1 VIEHHSS
8 LPAAFN
14 STVGVPRLVLLVS
27 PTCSVCLDG
36 VRTVVTSLGEL
47 STRDVATH
55 VVWVGVL
62 DDDTVDAARAGAAM
76 FPDDLR
82 TTHYW
87 DGELQVSKAFHTA
100 LGLERWKR
108 NVAWDIYLLYGA
120 RSEWTDQPPTP
131 SLWMQQLR
139 LEDVPD
145 LDSSLLVGHL
155 RELSGRHEA
164 VR

>member
-27 PTCSVCLDG
+27 STCSVCLDG
-36 VRTVVTSLGEL
+36 VRTVVTSLEEL
-47 STRDVATH
+47 NARDAAVH

-62 DDDTVDAARAGAAM
+62 DDDSAAGAAAAM
-76 FPDDLR
+76 FPDDFGAM
-82 TTHYW
+82 HYW
-87 DGELQVSKAFHTA
+87 DGELQVSKAFHAT

-108 NVAWDIYLLYGA
+108 NVAWDLYLLYGA
-120 RSEWTDQPPTP
+120 RSEWTDQPPLP
-131 SLWMQQLR
+131 SLWMHQLH
-139 LEDVPD
+139 LEDVPE
-145 LDSSLLVGHL
+145 LDGSLLVEHL
-155 RELSGRHEA
+155 GELLNQRGV